1 MRHTACVFFARQHSN
16 WVYGRALSAKRYQD
30 EPVRL
35 ISKSVQAA
43 QIMPA
48 MFFVAGFDC
57 FGELTKRSILVPVPV
72 PTLAPIEALI
82 LLPVFVL
89 IYF

>member
-1 MRHTACVFFARQHSN
+1 
-16 WVYGRALSAKRYQD
+16 
-30 EPVRL
+30 
-35 ISKSVQAA
+35 
-43 QIMPA
+43 MPE

-57 FGELTKRSILVPVPV
+57 FGELAKRSVLVPVPV

-89 IYF
+89 I